1 MWSPLTTSLD
11 LQMNPTCYSLHLNE
25 MVQLS
30 VCRVDVVET
39 SKQELNATVLSLFME
54 ENANHRVLKFYPF

>member
-1 MWSPLTTSLD
+1 
-11 LQMNPTCYSLHLNE
+11 MNPTCYSLHLNE

-39 SKQELNATVLSLFME
+39 SKQELDATVLSLFME
-54 ENANHRVLKFYPF
+54 ESANHRVLKFYPF